1 VLAKV
6 EKTCIKSRKE
16 KRT

>member
-1 VLAKV
+1 V

>member
-6 EKTCIKSRKE
+6 EKTCIKSGKE